1 MSSDAY
7 ELVALTA
14 RYVFAGLMLL
24 IVLRAARLTAV
35 DSRRA
40 AKLRRLSPM
49 TGVVGELV
57 VLEGDGNARRG
68 MRYPVIREGM
78 IGSSRRA
85 DVRIRHSSVR
95 RRHAYFQ
102 LTGRGLKLR
111 DHAGARLRGAG
122 GEPAR
127 ELLLG
132 DGGEFEV
139 GRIRLLLVLND
150 ATAAQSAHRSGT
162 EDDLFAAGGM
172 DPYDAGL
179 SSEPA
184 RRAAACAGPSEESP
198 RRQEAP
204 GAPREDSDG
213 WEMDGAQAWS
223 EENTTF
229 APPSQDT
236 AERVEARLAAR
247 RAQMARR
254 EEFRRIM
261 QAGEAPARRVTPRSS
276 ASARQRAQGAAA
288 GRSAEDGTVVRFAPG
303 ASSIRRIPEKNAAA
317 RRASQWSL
325 DELAEDILDED
336 ADFAGEWADSARCGM
351 NVEREEALHGS
362 AAQSPRRANP
372 RRTNHAGADEGERG
386 TDLFLDGEDW

>member
-49 TGVVGELV
+49 TGVSGELV

-102 LTGRGLKLR
+102 LTERGLKLR
-111 DHAGARLRGAG
+111 DHAGARLRSAS
-122 GEPAR
+122 GEPVR

-132 DGGEFEV
+132 DGGEFAV

-150 ATAAQSAHRSGT
+150 ATAAQSARREGA
-162 EDDLFAAGGM
+162 EDELFAAGGL
-172 DPYDAGL
+172 DPYDAGMA
-179 SSEPA
+179 SEPA
-184 RRAAACAGPSEESP
+184 RRADDFAAASGGIGNV
-198 RRQEAP
+198 P
-204 GAPREDSDG
+204 GTAREDFDDWEPDG
-213 WEMDGAQAWS
+213 PQGWP
-223 EENTTF
+223 EEDAF
-229 APPSQDT
+229 GRPSRQGMERAGS
-236 AERVEARLAAR
+236 AEDMEDALAAR
-247 RAQMARR
+247 RARTARR
-254 EEFRRIM
+254 EEFR
-261 QAGEAPARRVTPRSS
+261 QAMREGDALERRTAPRSS
-276 ASARQRAQGAAA
+276 ASARRATEEGI
-288 GRSAEDGTVVRFAPG
+288 GPRITTGPSSSRRSAEA
-303 ASSIRRIPEKNAAA
+303 NAAA
-317 RRASQWSL
+317 RRSAAGRASQWDP
-325 DELAEDILDED
+325 DEIDVDIPGED
-336 ADFAGEWADSARCGM
+336 ADFAGEWAGSVRQAPAG
-351 NVEREEALHGS
+351 EEALRRS
-362 AAQSPRRANP
+362 TAQSPRRVNP
-372 RRTNHAGADEGERG
+372 RRTNRAGTDESAHR
-386 TDLFLDGEDW
+386 TDLFLDDADGEDW